1 MTATKVTAL
10 TAATTVAANDLLYIV
25 ADPGGSPTS
34 KKITQ
39 ANFFANVV
47 SNTKFSNTVTFANT
61 VTFPLNVKMGA
72 NLENVANAFD
82 IYAPSTLDFISLTY
96 GANAVNGT
104 ASYIS
109 VAKDGNNANTSP
121 HLFQVS
127 VYTGN
132 TGAPATWNFNGTNGR
147 LTLADNGSIYF
158 PDNTSQNTAF
168 TYSSAS
174 FSPQFS
180 TNTGNVLSLSTQTGS
195 YTKIGKLC
203 YFRVFVQF
211 GNSTYADGSGQY
223 QIVLPFP
230 SAATISIRG
239 GTLHNTNTASIFHI
253 GGVLD
258 VATNTTVLP
267 LYYTGSTTDLAWKN
281 TTPVGWQTGNT
292 THFDISGVYETT

>member
-61 VTFPLNVKMGA
+61 TTFSRA
-72 NLENVANAFD
+72 ITVANT
-82 IYAPSTLDFISLTY
+82 ITY
-96 GANAVNGT
+96 
-104 ASYIS
+104 S
-109 VAKDGNNANTSP
+109 
-121 HLFQVS
+121 
-127 VYTGN
+127 
-132 TGAPATWNFNGTNGR
+132 
-147 LTLADNGSIYF
+147 
-158 PDNTSQNTAF
+158 DNTVQNTAF
-168 TYSSAS
+168 TVTTAA
-174 FSPQFS
+174 FNPTFS
-180 TNTGNVLSLSTQTGS
+180 TNTGNVLSVSTGTQTGS

-211 GNSTYADGSGQY
+211 ANSSYADGSGQY

-230 SAATISIRG
+230 SVATISIRG
-239 GTLHNTNTASIFHI
+239 GTLHNTNTASIYHI

-258 VATNTTVLP
+258 VDTNTTVMP

-292 THFDISGVYETT
+292 THFDISGVYETTT